1 MIGYFNLIFQGSSKK
16 HFLSTEAHIVVH
28 VAVYGCKGNHE
39 TPNFGV
45 QIMKSNSTPY
55 HGRETKH
62 RTLLQKAPSCAE
74 FFQESP
80 VFSVFRLPTIC
91 FHFLIVS
98 QLTEKILIWSD
109 FIICFVLIEG
119 FFELRQCFH
128 WRWFSQQFCI
138 TAQHYCILICFGFQ
152 QAPCAMAMAIDR
164 PLRLTAMF
172 QKYCSYPQ
180 YFRIISHSIVG
191 ETENYEAILRRRC
204 CNFFSAK
211 ESQSGRIHAFCFPKL
226 LFHYGATWFSSHQ
239 KHLWQIWRSQTM
251 LFCLECILATCSIFC
266 NCSARTSPIASGWE
280 GSHVHIVKCSHWF
293 VQLTGTIPKTLR
305 FWSRIAGAAICHPIF
320 VRIKLKSSGSGDTEG
335 FDSDKRLPQI
345 PL

>member
-45 QIMKSNSTPY
+45 QIMKSNSTS
-55 HGRETKH
+55 HRGALFRETKH
-62 RTLLQKAPSCAE
+62 RTLLQQAPSCAE

-119 FFELRQCFH
+119 FFELRQ
-128 WRWFSQQFCI
+128 WFSLTLIFSAVLYYC
-138 TAQHYCILICFGFQ
+138 TALLYFDIGFQ
-152 QAPCAMAMAIDR
+152 QALCAMAMAIDR
-164 PLRLTAMF
+164 PLRLTATF

-266 NCSARTSPIASGWE
+266 NCSACTSPIASGWE
-280 GSHVHIVKCSHWF
+280 GSHCPYCEM
-293 VQLTGTIPKTLR
+293 QPL
-305 FWSRIAGAAICHPIF
+305 ICATH
-320 VRIKLKSSGSGDTEG
+320 RHNS
-335 FDSDKRLPQI
+335 
-345 PL
+345 